1 MLFSVYALHPEPDA
15 ARMGAHFARIATT
28 TEPTSD
34 ASPNGPRVS
43 PKEPRR
49 TPDMLPSGDVE
60 VPEPWKLAAL
70 RKAKCERG
78 DLNPPHRAKTLV
90 KSRG

>member
-15 ARMGAHFARIATT
+15 ARWGALLARIATT

-34 ASPNGPRVS
+34 ASP
-43 PKEPRR
+43 KEPRR
-49 TPDMLPSGDVE
+49 TPDLLAWGDVE
-60 VPEPWKLAAL
+60 VPEPWKLVSL

-78 DLNPPHRAKTLV
+78 D
-90 KSRG
+90 S